1 MNSVVYVLD
10 ASAFI
15 NGYEPG
21 NNVNYTVSDITHE
34 VKDLKSQIRLNQAID
49 EGNLIVRNPNDKFK
63 LELDEIIKKS
73 GDSLRLSEPD
83 KNLIALA
90 LDIQNTNSNVKVLT
104 DDYSIQNVLKIIG
117 IPYSSIITKGINGVY
132 NWVKTCN
139 GCKRDY
145 PEDYPYEDCEVC
157 GSSLFKRRIKK

>member
-1 MNSVVYVLD
+1 MNNVVYVLD

-90 LDIQNTNSNVKVLT
+90 LDIQNAVINCYGSSQDSHAT
-104 DDYSIQNVLKIIG
+104 DDLDNAGDGYIFTPCKKASYHQQHQNKHDL
-117 IPYSSIITKGINGVY
+117 P
-132 NWVKTCN
+132 CH
-139 GCKRDY
+139 
-145 PEDYPYEDCEVC
+145 
-157 GSSLFKRRIKK
+157 F

>member
-1 MNSVVYVLD
+1 MDKTIYILD

-15 NGYEPG
+15 NGYEPKQG
-21 NNVNYTVSDITHE
+21 FNYTVSDITHE
-34 VKDLKSQIRLNQAID
+34 VKDLQSQIRLNQAID
-49 EGNLIVRNPNDKFK
+49 EGKLVIKDPRDEFK
-63 LELDEIIKKS
+63 LELDKIIKES

-90 LDIQNTNSNVKVLT
+90 LDIKSTNDNIKVLT
-104 DDYSIQNVLKIIG
+104 DDYSIQNVLRIIK
-117 IPYSSIITKGINGVY
+117 IPYGSIITEGIHGVY

-139 GCKRDY
+139 GCKREY
-145 PEDYPYEDCEVC
+145 PDDYPYDDCEVC